1 VVDAEAEPARVTVG
15 GGNVVHVEEDGGRRL
30 GVHAA
35 AERLLPRGPGLRG
48 GAPRDAH
55 PPTRRAPPPPRPSRA
70 ALALDGAAR
79 RLRCFALLCPR
90 LALRNPQG
98 ASGLASWRDK
108 GIATRVARVSSNRAV
123 VRAVEMARIS

>member
-55 PPTRRAPPPPRPSRA
+55 PPTRRAPPPPRRTRVPRPSRA
-70 ALALDGAAR
+70 ALALALDGAAR
-79 RLRCFALLCPR
+79 RGAYDASRYCVPGWHSATRRERAGLLAGETRGSR
-90 LALRNPQG
+90 LASRALVP
-98 ASGLASWRDK
+98 SW
-108 GIATRVARVSSNRAV
+108 
-123 VRAVEMARIS
+123 